1 MTVLLLERM
10 LLVHLLCCSI
20 WVASVAWACLWF
32 YLWASALRCICSM
45 YCMCTLYQCV
55 HFMMGIAVIVLV
67 TGAPY
72 LHAVHCRLL
81 AGHPV
86 GHWRDYLS
94 CKDVTTQDSMS
105 LCLPLHCC
113 KGTIIVCLGLLLAL
127 GTRAWLIVCMCMWYT
142 CDSVLHPYSL
152 CCQQEKTVMFYL
164 CI

>member
-1 MTVLLLERM
+1 
-10 LLVHLLCCSI
+10 
-20 WVASVAWACLWF
+20 
-32 YLWASALRCICSM
+32 M

-55 HFMMGIAVIVLV
+55 RFMMGIAVIVLV

-127 GTRAWLIVCMCMWYT
+127 GTRA
-142 CDSVLHPYSL
+142 
-152 CCQQEKTVMFYL
+152 
-164 CI
+164 